1 MNEDNQGSRSLE
13 ANRER
18 LEREVTMAPE
28 PKPLLHPNI
37 AELYRTK
44 VAGLVTLLT
53 GDGADP
59 EAVGLI
65 RSLVEEITLTPED
78 GELRVDLKG
87 DPATA
92 FICSS
97 SLRTY
102 RSPQASCE
110 GSITTRVTPR
120 LR

>member
-1 MNEDNQGSRSLE
+1 
-13 ANRER
+13 
-18 LEREVTMAPE
+18 MAPE